1 MAPEVGDVLK
11 KSGGS
16 ALTTRKGQGLNLVI
30 LALRNLQRRVAR
42 TTIVSA
48 SVGLAVGSAMS
59 LLTLADS
66 IERSAGEGVEERGA
80 DLTVISRN
88 APEFFSGFIPED
100 MKTKLSRIP
109 GVTATS
115 GELIMFA
122 SIDHRQQKLV
132 TGWPIDSFHWK
143 QMPIAS
149 GHVPTADVP
158 RNVVLGA
165 GAAETLH
172 KNVGDDLDLLDARFK
187 VVGIANYQSAFN
199 RSIVFVPLAALQ
211 EVSFR
216 RKQVTLFHLRLDP
229 KLTSSRIEEIKSEV
243 GQMRSLIAAPT
254 EQVFQRDHNIQIM
267 RAISRAV
274 SLIALVMAALSVL
287 NALMMAVQE
296 RTREIGIMMAIG
308 WSKARTMASIV
319 LEAVF
324 IGIAGS
330 LVGVPLSYA
339 ISFLFQRLP
348 TIGDILSFQPNVE
361 IVLPA
366 LAVSVVLSCIGA
378 LYPAWRAASMNP
390 ADALRRV

>member
-1 MAPEVGDVLK
+1 M
-11 KSGGS
+11 
-16 ALTTRKGQGLNLVI
+16 

-66 IERSAGEGVEERGA
+66 IVRSAGQGVEERGA
-80 DLTVISRN
+80 DLTVLSRN
-88 APEFFSGFIPED
+88 AAEFFSGFIPED
-100 MKTKLSRIP
+100 MKTKLSQIP
-109 GVTATS
+109 GVVATS

-122 SIDHRQQKLV
+122 SIDHSQQKLV
-132 TGWPIDSFHWK
+132 TAWPMDSFYWK

-158 RNVVLGA
+158 RGVVLGA
-165 GAAETLH
+165 GVAEALH
-172 KNVGDDLDLLDARFK
+172 KNVGDDLELLDARFR

-199 RSIVFVPLAALQ
+199 RSIIFAPLAALQ

-216 RKQVTLFHLRLDP
+216 KKQVTLFHLRLDP

-243 GQMRSLIAAPT
+243 GRMTSLVATPT
-254 EQVFQRDHNIQIM
+254 DQVLQRDHNIQITK
-267 RAISRAV
+267 AIARSV
-274 SLIALVMAALSVL
+274 SLIALVMGALSVL
-287 NALMMAVQE
+287 NALLMAVQE

-308 WSKARTMASIV
+308 WSKARTMASII

-330 LVGVPLSYA
+330 MVGVPLCFA
-339 ISFLFQRLP
+339 ITSLFQRLP
-348 TIGDILSFQPNVE
+348 TIGDILSFQLNVE

-366 LAVSVVLSCIGA
+366 LAASVVLSCIGA